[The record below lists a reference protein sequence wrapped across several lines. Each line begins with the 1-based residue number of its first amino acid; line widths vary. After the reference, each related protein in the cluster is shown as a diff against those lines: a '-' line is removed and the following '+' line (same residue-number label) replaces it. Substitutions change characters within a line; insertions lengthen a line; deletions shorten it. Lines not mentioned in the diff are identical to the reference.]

1 MICISIKERKASYSS
16 IKALAEM
23 DLAMRYL
30 CVAALVSTLARGTSE
45 IARGQS
51 ASGLAR
57 GHGTRNGN
65 RVAYN
70 YEIGLKKT
78 ATETQHIT
86 RCSTLTNLALTYY
99 CDY

>member
-1 MICISIKERKASYSS
+1 
-16 IKALAEM
+16 M

-45 IARGQS
+45 MARGQS